1 MRIISGEF
9 RRRQLISPKDAS
21 TTRPIPD
28 RVKESIFSILRGH
41 FEGARILDAF
51 AGSGSIG
58 LEALSR
64 GGSYVLFVERDKAA
78 ANLLE
83 RNIEMLGC
91 GDRCE
96 VLRADAIGPA
106 TLARCPRPLDLAF
119 FDPPYPLVEDPAS
132 WDRIR
137 GQIGRVADLLT
148 PIGFVCVRTPWP
160 FRQSLPAA
168 DVSPE
173 SLREARKHSDRK
185 ERLGRKLR
193 EQEWV
198 LDEIDPD
205 EIEAQTQE
213 DELEIEEIEVI
224 DEAEEAAA
232 AQRAT
237 GDLTIQ
243 GAVGPETH
251 IYGSTAV
258 HLYMRPPQAAV

>member
-28 RVKESIFSILRGH
+28 RVKESVFSILRGH
-41 FEGARILDAF
+41 FEGARVLDAF

-64 GGSYVLFVERDKAA
+64 GASFVLFVERDKAA

-137 GQIGRVADLLT
+137 GQVGRVADLLT
-148 PIGFVCVRTPWP
+148 PVGFVVVRTPWP
-160 FRQSLPAA
+160 FFQSLAE
-168 DVSPE
+168 PE
-173 SLREARKHSDRK
+173 ATPDSQREARKFKDRK

-205 EIEAQTQE
+205 EIEAETIE
-213 DELEIEEIEVI
+213 DETELEEIETV
-224 DEAEEAAA
+224 EAAAA
-232 AQRAT
+232 AQRKL
-237 GDLTIQ
+237 GDLTIE

-251 IYGSTAV
+251 AYGSTAV
-258 HLYMRPPQAAV
+258 HLYMRCPPAAA